1 MEHLEVLMMTPL
13 TEKAYGDY
21 LESKSN
27 DTELPQLKL
36 MILKGWPK
44 NLGQVPTNIRKYFPI
59 RDELNYT
66 VTIWCFQRIKFKE

>member
-13 TEKAYGDY
+13 TEKAYCDY